1 MESISG
7 PDGLLRRS
15 VTHRCF
21 PISWMGRFPTI
32 NSSIILII
40 PVLLTKTWLLR
51 LLQDKFLSHFAR
63 GIQIVVTHVCRS
75 ISRLVSLFIY
85 PPLAIPQVA
94 AASSFVYFT
103 LVNSTFRILRFLL
116 DKQRTKRAK
125 KGKMCFDSR
134 KTTGRNTVVI
144 FHSIVPFVW
153 TRGHEPFPP
162 GHLRKRFLVFGRS
175 RGRPRAKVSSDR
187 KWRGETKG
195 PALSL
200 PSGADLMATDRP
212 YRCLRL
218 GS

>member
-7 PDGLLRRS
+7 PDGLLRWS

-85 PPLAIPQVA
+85 PPWRFHRLPQLRLYFGKFDFSN
-94 AASSFVYFT
+94 SSILFEQVKNEAREESED
-103 LVNSTFRILRFLL
+103 VFRFEE
-116 DKQRTKRAK
+116 DYWSKH
-125 KGKMCFDSR
+125 
-134 KTTGRNTVVI
+134 GRN
-144 FHSIVPFVW
+144 FPFDRSVRLDARARAVS
-153 TRGHEPFPP
+153 TGPP
-162 GHLRKRFLVFGRS
+162 
-175 RGRPRAKVSSDR
+175 A
-187 KWRGETKG
+187 
-195 PALSL
+195 
-200 PSGADLMATDRP
+200 
-212 YRCLRL
+212 
-218 GS
+218 